1 MKINHNKHFRISIIV
16 FIAYFGF
23 LCFAILL
30 DKTLSKEIEMEN
42 NVDVVEELLSILN
55 FAAQLSFCIGYMLLL
70 SAIYARLIAV
80 NECLKQQMLVQHQ
93 SHQMDLEVIKKVTI
107 IYEKLCDITELYNVC
122 FAFNIMIYFVQ
133 FTFFVIFNLF
143 AIYHYLTS
151 SESHYHEL
159 IFNFISFGW
168 VLYYAWSPI
177 WILIYSSWIK
187 TQGNETGALF
197 HKLMNVKNDIKLM
210 NTFHITT
217 MQLNHRQLNISCG
230 LFEVDWQYLF
240 GFIGTVFSY
249 LIIMIQFD
257 TA

>member
-1 MKINHNKHFRISIIV
+1 M
-16 FIAYFGF
+16 IAYFCFLGF
-23 LCFAILL
+23 ALFL
-30 DKTLSKEIEMEN
+30 DKTLKKQLEFEKEI
-42 NVDVVEELLSILN
+42 DVIEDVLSIIT
-55 FAAQLSFCIGYMLLL
+55 FAAHLSFCIGYMLLL
-70 SAIYARLIAV
+70 SAIYSRLIAV
-80 NECLKQQMLVQHQ
+80 NECLKQQILLQHQ
-93 SHQMDLEVIKKVTI
+93 SHRNNIKVIKKITI
-107 IYEKLCDITELYNVC
+107 IYEKLCDITDLYNVC

-143 AIYHYLTS
+143 AIYQYLITPVS
-151 SESHYHEL
+151 QYHEL

-168 VLYYAWSPI
+168 VLYYAWSAI
-177 WILIYSSWIK
+177 WILIFSSWIK

-197 HKLMNVKNDIKLM
+197 HKLMNVKNDINLM
-210 NTFHITT
+210 NTFNITT
-217 MQLNHRQLNISCG
+217 MQLNHRQLSISCG

>member
-1 MKINHNKHFRISIIV
+1 MNHNKHLKISILV
-16 FIAYFGF
+16 FIAYFSF
-23 LCFAILL
+23 LCFAIFL
-30 DKTLSKEIEMEN
+30 DKTLSKELELQKELN
-42 NVDVVEELLSILN
+42 AVEELLSIIT
-55 FAAQLSFCIGYMLLL
+55 FASHLSFCIGYMLLL
-70 SAIYARLIAV
+70 SAIYSRLNAV
-80 NECLKQQMLVQHQ
+80 NECLKQQMLMNHQ
-93 SHQMDLEVIKKVTI
+93 SHQMNIEIIKKVTI
-107 IYEKLCDITELYNVC
+107 MYEKLCDITELYNVC
-122 FAFNIMIYFVQ
+122 FAFNIIINFVQ

-143 AIYHYLTS
+143 ATYHYLTS
-151 SESHYHEL
+151 PDSQYQEL
-159 IFNFISFGW
+159 IFNLISFGW

-177 WILIYSSWIK
+177 WILIFSSWIK

-217 MQLNHRQLNISCG
+217 MQLNHRQMNISCG